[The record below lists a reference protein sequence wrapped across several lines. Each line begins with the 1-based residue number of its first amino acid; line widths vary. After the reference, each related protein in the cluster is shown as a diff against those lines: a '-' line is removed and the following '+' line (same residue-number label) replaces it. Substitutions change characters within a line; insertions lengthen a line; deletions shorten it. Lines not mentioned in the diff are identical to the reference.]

1 MNNTNIQVCIRGAG
15 ELATAVAHKLHKCN
29 FRVFL
34 TEIANPKAVRRKVA
48 FCEAVHL
55 GSIEVEGVT
64 AELVVT
70 TNEINAVWQRGNIP
84 LIIGPKISIIGN
96 AKVDVFIDAIMAK
109 KNTGVYKNLAPL
121 VIGLGPGFSAGRDV
135 DVVIETK
142 RGHDLGRIILEGEAE
157 PNTGIPGVIGGYSK
171 ERVFRAPQEGTF
183 KNVKDIGDIV
193 EAGETLAIVDGIPV
207 KAEISGVIRG
217 MLANGTNVHV
227 GMKAGDIDPRGIK
240 RYCYTIS
247 DKGRTIAGGVVE
259 AILSWNKLYE

>member
-1 MNNTNIQVCIRGAG
+1 MKNKHIQVCIRGAG

-34 TEIANPKAVRRKVA
+34 TEIANPKAVRRQVA
-48 FCEAVHL
+48 FCEAVYL

-64 AELVVT
+64 AELVENI
-70 TNEINAVWQRGNIP
+70 NEIFAVWQRGNIP
-84 LIIGPKISIIGN
+84 LIIDPKVSVLDSF
-96 AKVDVFIDAIMAK
+96 KVDVFIEATMAK
-109 KNTGVYKNLAPL
+109 KNIGISKNLAPL
-121 VIGLGPGFSAGRDV
+121 VIGLGPGFSAGNDV

-171 ERVFRAPQEGTF
+171 ERVFRAPQEGIF
-183 KNVKDIGDIV
+183 ENVKNIGDMV
-193 EAGETLAIVDGIPV
+193 EAGDTLAIVGGIHI

-217 MLANGTNVHV
+217 MLANGTNVHM

-259 AILSWNKLYE
+259 AILSLN